1 MSIRS
6 KVIAA
11 ALALGVVTGV
21 GAAGTLTANAATT
34 TCGTGCV
41 DLFNSALGTTAH
53 PKDVLGVTAAAKPAG
68 QLVFMHSANGRDA
81 GEDFSLSAQGQ
92 VSDFVKAGLMA
103 SGLGK
108 LYGSLHA
115 VEIVYAPA
123 GKPTELCVGLSAAPA
138 VGTAVSLQ
146 QCGVTAKT
154 LWIFDPVTTSAST
167 YYELINGATA
177 SNFTDPLVLTAGQA
191 GLPLFTALLAASDPA
206 LTHQQW
212 GAIVG
217 ALPAS

>member
-6 KVIAA
+6 KVVTAA
-11 ALALGVVTGV
+11 VALGVVTGV
-21 GAAGTLTANAATT
+21 GAAGTLAANAATT
-34 TCGTGCV
+34 ACGTGCV

-53 PKDVLGVTAAAKPAG
+53 PHDVLGVAAAAKPAG
-68 QLVFMHSANGRDA
+68 QLVFMVSANGRDA

-123 GKPTELCVGLSAAPA
+123 GKPSELCAGVTTAPA
-138 VGTAVSLQ
+138 VGTPVSLE
-146 QCGVTAKT
+146 QCGVSARTV
-154 LWIFDPVTTSAST
+154 WIFDPVTTSAGT
-167 YYELINGATA
+167 YYELINGATD
-177 SNFTDPLVLTAGQA
+177 SNFTDPLVLTEAQLA
-191 GLPLFTALLAASDPA
+191 LPLFTAPLAAGAPA
-206 LTHQQW
+206 LAHQQW
-212 GAIVG
+212 GAIEG